1 MKYTVIAIQTG
12 IKYYVAFD
20 RQHGGCL
27 VDTPKLFDT
36 REEAEI
42 EVYRLHDKDTKNI
55 RKLYYKVWKN
65 TVSWKVFR
73 KGYFKDTRYLVEE
86 IDDNFFNRKILI
98 QTMNLDTIHSEID
111 KLCENVDKIYNQDR
125 NIIITISSLGKH
137 FEKIKITVK
146 YDEEYNGYDVVLSVL
161 GKEKFRSDLD
171 KYPKITLL
179 ALCSQIV
186 NEYLGKEKWGYIE
199 RIKEDRR

>member
-73 KGYFKDTRYLVEE
+73 KGYFKGTRYLVEE

-98 QTMNLDTIHSEID
+98 QTTNLDTIHSEID

-125 NIIITISSLGKH
+125 NIIITISS
-137 FEKIKITVK
+137 FTYYFMIWNDSTIIFKIIFIKNLPSCHH
-146 YDEEYNGYDVVLSVL
+146 YQQ
-161 GKEKFRSDLD
+161 F
-171 KYPKITLL
+171 TLIRQTPICVISIL
-179 ALCSQIV
+179 TIV
-186 NEYLGKEKWGYIE
+186 TT
-199 RIKEDRR
+199 RICPF

>member
-98 QTMNLDTIHSEID
+98 QTTNLDTIHSEID

-146 YDEEYNGYDVVLSVL
+146 YDEECNGYDVVLSVL
-161 GKEKFRSDLD
+161 GKEKFRSNLD

-186 NEYLGKEKWGYIE
+186 NEYLGKEKWGHIE
-199 RIKEDRR
+199 RIKEDL